1 MSVLSSSPPALR
13 RGQHA
18 PKAWVESPLQLLSAV
33 EAHHAGL
40 LGHGTE
46 VVLRSGVDPLVAT
59 AAEVERLGPHRGLA
73 GVHVGT
79 RVPLPAGT
87 GTLVIGD
94 AFSGTVQRRLLTLR
108 AQRLVIADD
117 GLATIHLLELLA
129 APDPRPLIRARARPT
144 MARQAL
150 GLAAAT
156 RLRALGR
163 AGRVVVFTALPV
175 PEELRTAVTAHGI
188 EVVAHDFPWLRSRPA
203 GPPPQERQVVLGSS
217 LVANGLVHR
226 ERYLEWIAGL
236 AAVEPIAYRPHRRE
250 DPADLA
256 ELRRDPR
263 VSVAEPGP
271 PVEVCLRGLTRE
283 HRVISLPSTALTSL
297 RLVLR
302 GNGTTIEGVTVPAE
316 WWTERADAALREHL
330 SLFLD
335 GPGTTR

>member
-1 MSVLSSSPPALR
+1 MSLSAPSPPALR
-13 RGQHA
+13 RPPA
-18 PKAWVESPLQLLSAV
+18 TKVWVESPLQLLSAV

-46 VVLRSGVDPLVAT
+46 IVLRSGVEPLVAT
-59 AAEVERLGPHRGLA
+59 ASEVERLGPHLGLA
-73 GVHVGT
+73 GLHVGS
-79 RVPLPAGT
+79 RVPLPGGT

-94 AFSGTVQRRLLTLR
+94 AFSGTVQRRLLTFR
-108 AQRLVIADD
+108 AQRMIIADD

-129 APDPRPLIRARARPT
+129 APDPRPLIRARAQPT
-144 MARQAL
+144 VTRQAL

-163 AGRVVVFTALPV
+163 AGRLIIFTALPV
-175 PEELRTAVTAHGI
+175 PGDLREAVTKHGVTI
-188 EVVAHDFPWLRSRPA
+188 VGHDFPWLRSRPA
-203 GPPPQERQVVLGSS
+203 GPPPPERQVVLGSS

-226 ERYLEWIAGL
+226 ERYLEWVADL
-236 AAVEPIAYRPHRRE
+236 AAAEPIAYRPHRRE
-250 DPADLA
+250 LPADLA
-256 ELRRDPR
+256 ELRRNPR
-263 VSVAEPGP
+263 IAVAEPGP

-302 GNGTTIEGVTVPAE
+302 GNGTTIQGVTVPAE
-316 WWTERADAALREHL
+316 WWTDQADAGLREHL

-335 GPGTTR
+335 GLEPSR